1 MKIITIIL
9 LGLMLLIVSLSG
21 CRVASNPDYM
31 IFTMKDGLG
40 NFTFEYSSRYE
51 VKESYTQK
59 DISAVTLIGPFIQE
73 IKDYATIKIL
83 ISPPDKLTPDAESRI
98 KRAERNAS
106 SFPDYTLLEK
116 SELEVDNVP
125 AYRIDF
131 MERNL
136 QPIDRGLSKPPIE
149 VFREVYFDTKGLR
162 WMMQMRSDSSTADS
176 DKPDFEHILQTFKIL
191 N

>member
-9 LGLMLLIVSLSG
+9 LVLILIIVPLTG
-21 CRVASNPDYM
+21 CRIASNPDFKT
-31 IFTMKDGLG
+31 FTMKDGLG
-40 NFTFEYSSRYE
+40 NFTFEYTSLYQ

-59 DISAVTLIGPFIQE
+59 DISAVTLIGPYIQE
-73 IKDYATIKIL
+73 VKNYTTIKVL
-83 ISPPDKLTPDAESRI
+83 ISPPSELIPGAESRI

-106 SFPDYTLLEK
+106 SFPDYMLIGKT
-116 SELEVDNVP
+116 ELVIDNIQ
-125 AYRIDF
+125 AYRIDY

-162 WMMQMRSDSSTADS
+162 WMLQMRSDSSTADA
-176 DKPDFEHILQTFKIL
+176 DKPDFEHVLQSFKIL

>member
-9 LGLMLLIVSLSG
+9 LGLMLLIVPLTG
-21 CRVASNPDYM
+21 CSIANNPDFK

-40 NFTFEYSSRYE
+40 NFTFEYASRYE

-59 DISAVTLIGPFIQE
+59 DISAITLIGPFIQE
-73 IKDYATIKIL
+73 IRDYTSIQVI

-98 KRAERNAS
+98 RRAERNAS
-106 SFPDYTLLEK
+106 SFPDFTLLEK
-116 SELEVDNVP
+116 SELAVDNVP
-125 AYRIDF
+125 AYRIDY

-149 VFREVYFDTKGLR
+149 VFREVYFDTIGLR
-162 WMMQMRSDSSTADS
+162 WMVQMRSDSSTADA